1 MKALMKVETDIITS
15 ITVSPLGC
23 DVILVIMYVKIF
35 KTNVIVFIGYFI
47 MRLTSHWLIIFSI
60 WVSSQLLAISLNEIT
75 GKMSKL
81 LINDFLY
88 SALLLQ

>member
-1 MKALMKVETDIITS
+1 MKVETDIITS

-47 MRLTSHWLIIFSI
+47 MRLTSH
-60 WVSSQLLAISLNEIT
+60 
-75 GKMSKL
+75 
-81 LINDFLY
+81 
-88 SALLLQ
+88 